1 MLRRQRRRPQRR
13 PVMISDKVR
22 PHHLERKAILY
33 VRQSSAHQVLHNRE
47 SSALQYAMRD
57 RLTALG
63 WSEIEVI
70 DDDLGRSAAGGVQR
84 AGFERMVAEVC
95 LGKVGAVCARE
106 VSRFARNSRDW
117 QQLIEMCRV
126 VDTVLVDQETIY
138 APRHGNDR
146 LLLGLK
152 GSLNEYELD
161 LLRQRSL
168 SARYEKARRG
178 ELIVAAPVG
187 FVKTGDRY
195 EKDPDRRVQEAIK
208 LVSAKVEERV
218 GARQPLCCLH
228 EYNLDLPVKQTNGDT
243 AWRRP
248 SYSAIH
254 RIIENPVYGG
264 AYAYGKTAVAAG
276 YSAGGVS
283 VKIRRKARNEWLALR
298 RTTDDGYVSW
308 ERFEAIR
315 AMVSSN
321 VPTGGRHHGA
331 PKHGDALLAGLV
343 RGKLCGRKLPV
354 RYTGMKHHI
363 PRYSCSR
370 AWMDN
375 GGPLCIAF
383 GGLRVDDAIEEALL
397 GVVGPGAIAA
407 ATAASKEAEERQDQ
421 VRDALSRD
429 LEAARYAADRA
440 FRQYDAA
447 DPANRLV
454 ASELEARWNRSLAH
468 AAEVEGKI
476 AMHDAAMPAP
486 IADPASLGVLASN
499 LKTVWDAP
507 TTDARLKKRIVR
519 TLVHEVVADI
529 DEAASEIVLI
539 VHWVGGAHSELRL
552 PKRRR
557 GQRNSASADI
567 IQAVR
572 QLVLI
577 TSDDLIASLLNRN
590 GLKTGNGNRWTR
602 ERITS
607 LRSYHPIPVFK
618 PADDGIEPWL
628 NLGNAAKLLQIA
640 PKTLR
645 LAAEAGEIE
654 AFHPLSDGPWIFAR
668 ASLMTTAAQSIAE
681 RARQNPRYPAGSH
694 PSQQSLFPSTT

>member
-1 MLRRQRRRPQRR
+1 
-13 PVMISDKVR
+13 MISDKIK
-22 PHHLERKAILY
+22 PHHLERKALLY

-47 SSALQYAMRD
+47 SSGLQYAMRD

-178 ELIVAAPVG
+178 ELVVTAPVG
-187 FVKTGDRY
+187 FVKAGDRY

-208 LVSAKVEERV
+208 LVFDKVEEL
-218 GARQPLCCLH
+218 GSARQALCWLH
-228 EYNLDLPVKQTNGDT
+228 EYNLDLPVKQSNGDT

-248 SYSAIH
+248 SYSTIH

-276 YSAGGVS
+276 YTAEGVS
-283 VKIRRKARNEWLALR
+283 VKIRRKRRNEWLTLKPN
-298 RTTDDGYVSW
+298 THDGYVSW

-321 VPTGGRHHGA
+321 VATGRHHGA
-331 PKHGDALLAGLV
+331 PKHGDTLLAGLI
-343 RGKLCGRKLPV
+343 RCKRCGRKLTV

-370 AWMDN
+370 AWMDD

-407 ATAASKEAEERQDQ
+407 ATAAAKEAEERQDQ

-454 ASELEARWNRSLAH
+454 ASELEARWNRALAH
-468 AAEVEGKI
+468 AAEVESKI
-476 AMHDAAMPAP
+476 AMHDAATPTA

-529 DEAASEIVLI
+529 DDAASEIVLI
-539 VHWVGGAHSELRL
+539 VHWVGGAHCELRL

-557 GQRNSASADI
+557 GQRNSTSADI
-567 IQAVR
+567 IQTVR

-602 ERITS
+602 ERVTS
-607 LRSYHPIPVFK
+607 LRSYHQIPVFK

-628 NLGNAAKLLQIA
+628 NLGNAAKLLKIA

-668 ASLMTTAAQSIAE
+668 ASLITPAARSIAE

-694 PSQQSLFPSTT
+694 PDQQSLFSSTT